1 MTHLSRRYTPYTQ
14 NTKYT
19 HLGFARMDK
28 MDISL
33 FITLFHIIGV
43 AIGVGGATVSDVLF
57 FRALTDRKIS
67 KDELALLHTLGM
79 MLWVGL
85 FILVASGL
93 GFLTLQFTNT
103 GTVHYLGETWFL
115 AKMTIIAAL
124 STNALVMHWYIFPF
138 MEAQTGKK
146 LSFTT
151 MRPKLAL
158 FATTGVVSIMSWYT
172 ALVLGVTR
180 GLDFTYGLIINLYL
194 VLLTFGVLVAYT
206 LLASAIFKKPVAKIN
221 TLKPGHARAGRKAIL
236 LASVLGILLVI
247 IAWYIAQLTA
257 PSVDIEPNDQDG
269 PSASGHQH
277 P

>member
-1 MTHLSRRYTPYTQ
+1 M
-14 NTKYT
+14 N
-19 HLGFARMDK
+19 K

-57 FRALTDRKIS
+57 FRALADRKIS

-103 GTVHYLGETWFL
+103 GTVHYLRETWFL

-138 MEAQTGKK
+138 METHTGKV
-146 LSFTT
+146 LNFTT

-158 FATTGVVSIMSWYT
+158 FATTGVVSITSWYT

-194 VLLTFGVLVAYT
+194 VLLTFGILVAYT

-221 TLKPGHARAGRKAIL
+221 TLKSGQAGAGRKAII

-247 IAWYIAQLTA
+247 IAWYLAQVTA
-257 PSVDIEPNDQDG
+257 PSVNTEPTADQDE
-269 PSASGHQH
+269 STTSGHQH

>member
-1 MTHLSRRYTPYTQ
+1 M
-14 NTKYT
+14 
-19 HLGFARMDK
+19 A

-33 FITLFHIIGV
+33 LITLFHIIGV

-57 FRALTDRKIS
+57 FRALADRKIS

-85 FILVASGL
+85 FVLVASGI

-103 GTVHYLGETWFL
+103 GTIHYLGETWFL

-138 MEAQTGKK
+138 MEAHTGKT
-146 LSFTT
+146 LNFSI

-158 FATTGVVSIMSWYT
+158 FASTGVVSIASWYT

-194 VLLTFGVLVAYT
+194 VLLTFGILVAYT
-206 LLASAIFKKPVAKIN
+206 LLATAIFKKPVRSIDSRVDEESISK
-221 TLKPGHARAGRKAIL
+221 KRGGRVIV
-236 LASVLGILLVI
+236 LASLLGVTLVVV
-247 IAWYIAQLTA
+247 AWYIAQITA
-257 PSVDIEPNDQDG
+257 PELETITESSDSVTP
-269 PSASGHQH
+269 SGHQH
-277 P
+277 N